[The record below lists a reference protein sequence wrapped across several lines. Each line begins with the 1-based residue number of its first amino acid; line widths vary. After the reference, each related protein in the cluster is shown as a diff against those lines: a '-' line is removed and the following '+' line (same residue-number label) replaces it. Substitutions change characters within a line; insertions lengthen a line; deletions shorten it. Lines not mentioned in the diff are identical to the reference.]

1 MVEKDWLKEY
11 HHTERESEVP
21 FRKKTEFTLGTMNV
35 NDLWGEKQLQES
47 LGFLPC
53 KRDRPKMLKFYSS

>member
-1 MVEKDWLKEY
+1 
-11 HHTERESEVP
+11 
-21 FRKKTEFTLGTMNV
+21 MNV

-53 KRDRPKMLKFYSS
+53 KRDRPKMLKFYSSKLRYRQKTINEGCKTNYF